1 MRVAVRVRTDG
12 VHPLPLE
19 PSASEIFGSETDGCE
34 AIEFVGELV
43 DVSHELADVIA
54 SANAD
59 AE

>member
-1 MRVAVRVRTDG
+1 MRVADRIRTDR
-12 VHPLPLE
+12 VHPLELE
-19 PSASEIFGSETDGCE
+19 QGASDFDGCE

-59 AE
+59 VE

>member
-1 MRVAVRVRTDG
+1 MRVADRIRADRVVT
-12 VHPLPLE
+12 LPLDHAADDLE
-19 PSASEIFGSETDGCE
+19 GCE

-59 AE
+59 VE